1 MTRLSG
7 KPERPPPPPRD
18 ATRPPGGESA
28 PLPRLGPLSRSF
40 PHPPRPATPPA
51 RSPLLGGGGRGRGS
65 RLGARGRCPT
75 CLRRGRP
82 AGCRFPS
89 CPPRSVPPRSAWR
102 PWGSA
107 RRPPPHRPADRQPP
121 GPPRPTA
128 RGPGFAGGRRP
139 GVSAPHTCVP
149 ASSARPPS
157 GPSAAPAPAT
167 PQPPSAPRRRPPR
180 RPRDGTPHSAPPSP
194 RPAEPPPPGAVVPT
208 AAPPAPDLPARLN
221 QASSGGGGQA
231 SALLCLS
238 LARLGQFA
246 CAIG

>member
-1 MTRLSG
+1 MTRLPG
-7 KPERPPPPPRD
+7 KPERRPPPNPVTRRD
-18 ATRPPGGESA
+18 ATPSSTEPRGRHRRERDSA
-28 PLPRLGPLSRSF
+28 PLPRLGPSSRSL

-65 RLGARGRCPT
+65 RPGARGRCPT

-89 CPPRSVPPRSAWR
+89 CPPRSVPPLSAWR
-102 PWGSA
+102 PGA
-107 RRPPPHRPADRQPP
+107 PLGGGVPLPRPAGRQAP

-128 RGPGFAGGRRP
+128 RGPGLAGGRRP
-139 GVSAPHTCVP
+139 GVPAPRTRVP

-167 PQPPSAPRRRPPR
+167 PQLPSAPRRRPPR
-180 RPRDGTPHSAPPSP
+180 RPPDGTPHSAPPSP
-194 RPAEPPPPGAVVPT
+194 RPAAPPPPGAVVPT

-221 QASSGGGGQA
+221 QA
-231 SALLCLS
+231 
-238 LARLGQFA
+238 
-246 CAIG
+246 